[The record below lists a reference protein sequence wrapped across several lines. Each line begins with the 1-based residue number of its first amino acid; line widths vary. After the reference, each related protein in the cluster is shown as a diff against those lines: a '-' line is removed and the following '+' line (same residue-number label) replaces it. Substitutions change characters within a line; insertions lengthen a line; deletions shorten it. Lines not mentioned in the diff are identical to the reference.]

1 MLKKVLVSVNHLTKG
16 CIMIQKS
23 ILGFG
28 LLSLFLFLCWPIKAN
43 CLEIPDYKN
52 ANLPIEKRVE
62 DLLSRMTLKEKVAQL
77 QCYVRP
83 DALAKIGEEGI
94 GGLGCILR
102 PYSAREAAKRLNEIQ
117 SRMVNKT
124 RLGIPVIMHDEA
136 LHGLLGNKATS
147 FPQSIAMAATWD
159 PDLVHEVA
167 KAIAKEVKSR
177 GIRQALSPTINI
189 ARDVRWGRTEETYGE
204 DPYLTSRMGVAFC
217 KAFEEM
223 GVVTTPKHYA
233 ANIGDGGRDSNPVHF
248 SERLMREIYLPGFEA
263 CIREA
268 GARSIMSAYN
278 SYDGTPCSSNQWLLT
293 DLLRKEWG
301 FQGFV
306 VSDYGAVSG
315 ILYMHHTAATPEET
329 AAQALSAGLDVELPN
344 VEMYGEALLEAI
356 KKGLVSEEILN
367 EAVRRVLRVKFQ
379 LGLFENPFADPEEAD
394 RVNDCAEHR
403 ALARKAGQKAIVLL
417 KNENNLLPLSKS
429 IKSIA
434 VIGPLANTVRLGG
447 YSGWGM
453 KTVSLL
459 EGIQNTVP
467 NAKIYSA
474 PGLAALEA
482 MGYPPIPSEYLFTP
496 DEKQNGLLGEY
507 YDNAK
512 LEGEPVLVRI
522 DKSIEFNWGDGSP
535 DPKLKPDRFSVRWT
549 GKLKAPVSGSYRLIA
564 VTDDGVRIFINGKK
578 VTESWIDRAPS
589 PDFVPIRFEKG
600 KLYDIKI
607 EYYENSVGASA
618 FLCWDVSQKDTE
630 KSLREAM
637 DLVKQAEVAIVAVG
651 IHEGEGRDR
660 AEIALPIEEEK
671 LILSTA
677 ATGKPTVVVLF
688 GGSAID
694 MRNWI
699 HKVDAVV
706 EAWYL
711 GEETGNA
718 LADVLFGDVNPGGKL
733 PITFPFSSS
742 QCPLYYNTKPTGRGY
757 DYVDMSGRPLF
768 PFGYGLSY
776 TTFEYANLQLSKNPI
791 QVGETVEV
799 TVNVK
804 NTGSRAG
811 DEVVQLYIHD
821 VVGSVSR
828 PLKELKGFKRIS
840 LAPNETQTVTFQLTP
855 EHLSMYN
862 KEMKKVIEP
871 GEFEILVG
879 SSSAD
884 IRLKTTLTVK

>member
-1 MLKKVLVSVNHLTKG
+1 MKQKFISTFFILSML
-16 CIMIQKS
+16 
-23 ILGFG
+23 LGIGNFDG
-28 LLSLFLFLCWPIKAN
+28 LAQELP
-43 CLEIPDYKN
+43 PYKN
-52 ANLPIEKRVE
+52 PQLPIEKRVE
-62 DLLSRMTLKEKVAQL
+62 DLLSRMTLEEKVAQL

-83 DALAKIGEEGI
+83 DALSKIGKEGI

-102 PYSAREAAKRLNEIQ
+102 PYPAKEAAQRLNEIQ
-117 SRMVNKT
+117 SHMVNKT

-147 FPQSIAMAATWD
+147 FPQSIALASTWD
-159 PDLVHEVA
+159 PDLVYRVA
-167 KAIAKEVKSR
+167 KAIATEVKSR
-177 GIRQALSPTINI
+177 GIRQVLSPTINI

-204 DPYLTSRMGVAFC
+204 DPYLTSRMAVAFC

-248 SERLMREIYLPGFEA
+248 SERLMREIYLPAFEA

-278 SYDGTPCSSNQWLLT
+278 SYDGTPCSSNKWLLT

-315 ILYMHHTAATPEET
+315 IMYMHHTAGTEKET
-329 AAQALSAGLDVELPN
+329 AAQALNAGLDVELPN
-344 VEMYGEALLEAI
+344 VEMYGQALLDAVKE
-356 KKGLVSEEILN
+356 GLVSEETLN

-394 RVNDCAEHR
+394 RVNDSPEHR
-403 ALARKAGQKAIVLL
+403 ALAREAAQKAIVLL
-417 KNENNLLPLSKS
+417 KNEGDLLPLSKS

-459 EGIQNTVP
+459 EGIQNAVP
-467 NAKIYSA
+467 NAKVYSA
-474 PGLAALEA
+474 VGVPALEA

-496 DEKQNGLLGEY
+496 DGKENGLLAEY
-507 YDNAK
+507 YNNAK
-512 LEGEPVLVRI
+512 LEGEPTLVRI
-522 DKSIEFNWGDGSP
+522 DKNIEFNWGDGSP

-578 VTESWIDRAPS
+578 VAESWLDRAPS
-589 PDFVPIRFEKG
+589 PDFVPIRFEKD
-600 KLYDIKI
+600 KLYDLKI

-618 FLCWDVSQKDTE
+618 FLCWDINKKDME
-630 KSLREAM
+630 KPLQEAM
-637 DLVKQAEVAIVAVG
+637 DIVKQAEVAMVAVG

-660 AEIALPIEEEK
+660 ADIALPPGEEK
-671 LILSTA
+671 LILNTA

-699 HKVDAVV
+699 DKVDAVV

-733 PITFPFSSS
+733 PITFPQSSA

-776 TTFEYANLQLSKNPI
+776 TTFEYANLRLSQNTI
-791 QVGETVEV
+791 RVGETVKV
-799 TVNVK
+799 SVDVK

-840 LAPNETQTVTFQLTP
+840 LAPNETKTVTFQLTP

-862 KEMKKVIEP
+862 KEMKKVVEP

-884 IRLKTTLTVK
+884 IRLKTVLTVK